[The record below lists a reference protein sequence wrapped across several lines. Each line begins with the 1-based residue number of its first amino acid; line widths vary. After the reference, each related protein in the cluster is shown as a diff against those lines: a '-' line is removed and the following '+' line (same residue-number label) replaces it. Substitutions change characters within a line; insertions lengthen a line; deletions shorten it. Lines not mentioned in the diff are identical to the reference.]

1 MSELQRNSLSAL
13 TGSHF
18 YTRIPKPKT
27 EMIAMIIIKIGAD
40 RISMLGV
47 FVSNEV
53 LFFSWVRFLFSLQ
66 ARYEI
71 QEKTLATDRA
81 AEISQSFGTS
91 RFTSVSLLFGV
102 KAMTPKT
109 IMLKLWVIPKKG
121 KLSLFISEIV
131 EVSRK

>member
-1 MSELQRNSLSAL
+1 
-13 TGSHF
+13 
-18 YTRIPKPKT
+18 
-27 EMIAMIIIKIGAD
+27 MIIIKIGAD

-131 EVSRK
+131 ECEYR